1 MIRIIIEIDD
11 SNQISVHADPIKLP
25 ETPERKRPKTSFS
38 GGIKEVHVVNPAGV
52 TEPEGAIKQV
62 KTKNK
67 PPKGKKI
74 CVACGKEFV
83 PTSGAQKRCSIEC
96 GMKPKIMK
104 PDLINPKTGR
114 AGTPEEYSQLP

>member
-11 SNQISVHADPIKLP
+11 SNQIRVHADPIKLP
-25 ETPERKRPKTSFS
+25 KTPERSRPKTA
-38 GGIKEVHVVNPAGV
+38 EPAGV
-52 TEPEGAIKQV
+52 EDLTPADP
-62 KTKNK
+62 K
-67 PPKGKKI
+67 PVHIAPKGKKI
-74 CVACGKEFV
+74 CVACGNEFT
-83 PTSGAQKRCSIEC
+83 PTSGAQKRCSVEC